1 MHKSECR
8 KIYKSK
14 RAALSEKERVDLSIE
29 ITNQCLKLP
38 IWEFEH
44 FHIFLPIETQK
55 EVDTTQL
62 ITVLQAKEKHIY
74 IPKVK
79 HLELEHFQLDEHT
92 LLRTN
97 KWGIAEPVAGKT
109 IDTSIL
115 NIVFI
120 PLLAFDQNG
129 NRVGYGKGFYDRFL
143 RRCKNDV
150 LKVGL
155 SFFEAEEQIN
165 ADPHDISLDYCVTP
179 KRVYG
184 FNPLD

>member
-1 MHKSECR
+1 MHKSEYR

-14 RAALSEKERVDLSIE
+14 RAALSEKERVDLSID
-29 ITNQCLKLP
+29 IANQCLKLP
-38 IWEFEH
+38 VWELEH
-44 FHIFLPIETQK
+44 FHVFLPIETQK
-55 EVDTTQL
+55 EVDTTPL

-79 HLELEHFQLDEHT
+79 RLELEHFQLTEHT
-92 LLRTN
+92 LLLIN
-97 KWGIAEPVAGKT
+97 KWGIPEPVKGKT
-109 IDTSIL
+109 INTSIL

-143 RRCKNDV
+143 RMCKKDV

-155 SFFEAEEQIN
+155 SFFEAEEQIDT
-165 ADPHDISLDYCVTP
+165 APHDIDLDYCVTP
-179 KRVYG
+179 QRVYV

>member
-38 IWEFEH
+38 IWKFEH
-44 FHIFLPIETQK
+44 FHIFLPIEAQK
-55 EVDTTQL
+55 EVDTTPL
-62 ITVLQAKEKHIY
+62 VTVLQAKEKHIY
-74 IPKVK
+74 IPRVK
-79 HLELEHFQLDEHT
+79 NLELEHFQLDEHT

-97 KWGIAEPVAGKT
+97 KWGIAEPVSGKI

-129 NRVGYGKGFYDRFL
+129 NRIGYGKGFYDRFL
-143 RRCKNDV
+143 RRCKSDV

-155 SFFEAEEQIN
+155 SFFEAEKQID
-165 ADPHDISLDYCVTP
+165 ADPHDIGLDYCVTP